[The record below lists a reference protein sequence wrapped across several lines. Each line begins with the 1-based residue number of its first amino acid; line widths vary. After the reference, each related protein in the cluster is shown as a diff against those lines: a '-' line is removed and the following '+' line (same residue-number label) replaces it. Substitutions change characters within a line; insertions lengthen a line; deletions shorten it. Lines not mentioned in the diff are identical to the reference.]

1 MTSASSS
8 GRARPAA
15 APGVQLDA
23 SDPTDK
29 RIIARQV
36 TVARKAGRDGLDRA
50 ASTRGRS
57 DLESAYD
64 EGAAKASAPAAD
76 EEDEPGAGPSPPPS
90 ASTGPGWK
98 AFRPTSPARP
108 PTRAADAGGFLSG
121 LALYTVV
128 VIYVRYGAAGWKGWL
143 KAKFLNQPMSSK
155 TSSGSTGKPTTKSG
169 GTAAV

>member
-1 MTSASSS
+1 M
-8 GRARPAA
+8 
-15 APGVQLDA
+15 QLDA

-57 DLESAYD
+57 DLEAAYD

-76 EEDEPGAGPSPPPS
+76 EEEESGAGPSSTPS